1 MLKKY
6 KLINEFPKSEKVGS
20 IIELPEEVAIL
31 YPYLYAPF
39 KFTSDDNVDIYE
51 GDTVWAVDKKT
62 LKIIGE
68 GVYEGD
74 NKQEWYYFKHKKSI
88 SLVVSP
94 QDIRKIMDNIKYVLK
109 EPINTMSELEI
120 SLIQVNIKDYEV
132 IIQKKYV

>member
-6 KLINEFPKSEKVGS
+6 KLINEFPNSEKVGS
-20 IIELPEEVAIL
+20 IIELPEEVANL
-31 YPYLYAPF
+31 YPYLYANF
-39 KFTSDDNVDIYE
+39 KFTSDDDVDIYE
-51 GDTVWAVDKKT
+51 GEITWAVDKKT

-68 GVYEGD
+68 GEYEGD

-120 SLIQVNIKDYEV
+120 SLIQVNIKNYEV